1 MIRIAAAIITAWILP
16 ICGGILL
23 IIRILEEE
31 HERKD

>member
-1 MIRIAAAIITAWILP
+1 MIRIAAAITAAWILP

-23 IIRILEEE
+23 IIRIMEEE